1 MKSSIKLFS
10 IIPLLIGIL
19 LFGCVSTQKVPTK
32 GSQITVSTSLDN
44 VSQADIYRIKK
55 EAEVALNN
63 VCPLLGIQRNRRIKI
78 RIVKGGICNAY
89 RGVVT
94 LPLWHVQNKK
104 AVVVHEVT
112 HIVAKHR
119 NNRFFSEGLAV
130 YFQQRFGEDRG
141 FPDFGRPL
149 HILVNS
155 YIKYKIF
162 IPLSKLRY
170 NNDIFRAVGTHKRK
184 IAYVE
189 AGSFFAFLSEK
200 YGEQKLSTLHNS
212 WSLNYKKVYGKS
224 MKELEAEWKSFI
236 SKMRYS
242 I

>member
-10 IIPLLIGIL
+10 IAPLLLGIL
-19 LFGCVSTQKVPTK
+19 FFGCVSTQKVPTK

-44 VSQADIYRIKK
+44 VSQADIDRVKK

-63 VCPLLGIQRNRRIKI
+63 VCPLLGIKRNKRIKI

-89 RGVVT
+89 GGIVS
-94 LPLWHVQNKK
+94 LPLWRVQNKT

-112 HIVAKHR
+112 HIVAKHSD
-119 NNRFFSEGLAV
+119 NRFFSEGLAV

-141 FPDFGRPL
+141 FPDFGGPL

-155 YIKYKIF
+155 YIESKQF
-162 IPLSKLRY
+162 IPLSNLQY
-170 NNDIFRAVGTHKRK
+170 NNDIFRAVGTHNRK
-184 IAYVE
+184 IAYAQ
-189 AGSFFAFLSEK
+189 AGSFFGFLLEK

-224 MKELEAEWKSFI
+224 MKELEAEWKGFI
-236 SKMRYS
+236 SKK
-242 I
+242 